1 MRLLITLNP
10 EKKESFISYIVRLTE
25 ANGFGTP
32 SWIFSLSGID
42 YMELQWK
49 FTFVFS
55 RSEKLDNLAKLTG
68 STLDDL
74 LSLLY
79 LPAKSQN
86 PHEDNHEYD
95 FFGALLNR
103 SVIRPHCPKV
113 CPKCL
118 TESGYSLRIWDCSLV
133 TTCPIHECVLLDTCP
148 DCKRR
153 IKCVRNKL
161 SVCSCGCDWR
171 EINSTVLPGE
181 QLTVSRRIYQLCGA
195 IPAEQSLPESE
206 NPLQNLGLRDF
217 IRVIVFM
224 AGLFGKLAWATGRP
238 SRSIKLRNKELHTL
252 FTKAHKVFESWPLNF
267 HQFLRVQSKG
277 KKRLSPQN
285 GELDTALKREFGPF
299 YERLYEDL
307 REPQFDFIR
316 EAFADFLTNRVRAQS
331 EPSTTV
337 PCIISR
343 GPDSY
348 VSVVQARRLLK
359 ITHRA
364 VFDLIKT
371 SEIDFVIRN
380 EGTALRYLLCRADV
394 ENVKDKFEQAISSRT
409 LAKQLGVDCGAI
421 RRLTKAGYL
430 EAQSRRA
437 ADAYHTIKFD
447 PDAAEKLLKTVR
459 ETPTADSSPAGT
471 LHSLVPDLLLIKDLD
486 LRPSLER

>member
-10 EKKESFISYIVRLTE
+10 EKEESFISYIVRLTE
-25 ANGFGTP
+25 ANGFETP

-79 LPAKSQN
+79 LPAKSQF

-103 SVIRPHCPKV
+103 SIIRPHCPKV
-113 CPKCL
+113 CPTCL
-118 TESGYSLRIWDCSLV
+118 AKSGYSRRIWDCSLV
-133 TTCPIHECVLLDTCP
+133 TACPMHKCLLFDTCP

-161 SVCSCGCDWR
+161 CVCSCGCDWR
-171 EINSTVLPGE
+171 EINSTVLPKE
-181 QLTVSRRIYQLCGA
+181 QLTVSRQIYQLCGV
-195 IPAEQSLPESE
+195 IPGGQSLPESE
-206 NPLQNLGLRDF
+206 SPLQNLGLRDF
-217 IRVIVFM
+217 TRVIVFI

-238 SRSIKLRNKELHTL
+238 SRSINLPNPELHDL
-252 FTKAHKVFESWPLNF
+252 FTKAHKVFENWPLNF
-267 HQFLRVQSKG
+267 HQFLRVQSKE
-277 KKRLSPQN
+277 KKRLNPHN
-285 GELDTALKREFGPF
+285 GELDTALKREFGSF

-316 EAFADFLTNRVRAQS
+316 EAFAEFLTDRVKSQS
-331 EPSTTV
+331 EPRATPPCV
-337 PCIISR
+337 PSR
-343 GPDSY
+343 DADTY
-348 VSVVQARRLLK
+348 IAVAQARRLLK

-364 VFDLIKT
+364 LFDLIKT
-371 SEIDFVIRN
+371 GEIDFVIRN
-380 EGTALRYLLCRADV
+380 EGTALRYLLRLSDI
-394 ENVKDKFEQAISSRT
+394 ENVRLKFDRAISSRT
-409 LAKQLGVDCGAI
+409 LAKQLGVDCGVIHELA
-421 RRLTKAGYL
+421 KSGYL
-430 EAQSRRA
+430 RTKSRRA
-437 ADAYHTIKFD
+437 IDGYHTSKFD
-447 PDAAEKLLKTVR
+447 LDAAEKLFKTFS
-459 ETPTADSSPAGT
+459 ELPGSENSL
-471 LHSLVPDLLLIKDLD
+471 LHVKSIG
-486 LRPSLER
+486 R